1 MTYTFEKT
9 FGKFDSSTNFEGNK
23 LIVEYVFSSVS
34 DSIKVVE
41 MWRVGEDEFGEVG
54 THFHRMNWMSK
65 EGQASLMED
74 YVEQRFKC
82 EDCGKAPEKQVRW
95 KPIKEQVRFRG
106 LSPTEDRMDN
116 GL

>member
-1 MTYTFEKT
+1 MSEQIAINSISDMRDNGMSLGLYCLSCQRWEEIIPSEWLAA
-9 FGKFDSSTNFEGNK
+9 GKPD
-23 LIVEYVFSSVS
+23 V
-34 DSIKVVE
+34 
-41 MWRVGEDEFGEVG
+41 
-54 THFHRMNWMSK
+54 
-65 EGQASLMED
+65 D

-95 KPIKEQVRFRG
+95 RSLSEQVRFRG

>member
-23 LIVEYVFSSVS
+23 LIVEYVHSSVS

-54 THFHRMNWMSK
+54 THFHRFNWMSK

-74 YVEQRFKC
+74 LENDMTNRM
-82 EDCGKAPEKQVRW
+82 CGTS
-95 KPIKEQVRFRG
+95 G
-106 LSPTEDRMDN
+106 PTEEDYLIGKMEFHY
-116 GL
+116 GI